1 MSAVLDQADDIPFE
15 MREALR
21 WLLWQSVP
29 VPGKKPR
36 KVPFY
41 ANGQPRH
48 GALDTAADQQY
59 LVSFDDAQAALA
71 TGKYTGLGFALG
83 PDGSGNYW
91 QGVDLDNLAEHPDL
105 ELLAEDLPGY
115 TETSPSGKGVHAI
128 GYGRPFQA
136 LGSNSTGIEAYSAG
150 RYFTV
155 TADGAGL
162 NSPVCIAEFVER
174 VLRPRHSPSQPT
186 PTTGQVLEYIDP
198 KTITELRSALASLR
212 ADDRDSWIANGQR
225 LKKLGDRG
233 RALWLEWSQSSDKY
247 DPADAARVWD
257 SFTADHTGY
266 QAVFKAAQASGWL
279 NPMSAHA
286 AAPTPQAPDTLAQA
300 VANALTPLNADD
312 MTRAAIPHPH
322 AFTNGDTGLFP
333 EAEVT
338 VIGAPG
344 REGKTTLMMAIA
356 THYALGRPLAGLAP
370 AEIRSVLI
378 YSGEDDR
385 GQYARKAAAQ
395 WARLAESDQAL
406 LLNNLLIP
414 DLHSPELAA
423 WREIVRLENRA
434 PVRGPVVETL
444 IDAILA
450 LSSREYPPGLAIF
463 ETASTLSDAEED
475 NPGHKALIAA
485 LKHIAKRT
493 GLAVILVHHTSQAAA
508 SSLPDL
514 TISEADIRGGT
525 TLVNNARQ
533 THLVVNL
540 ASVADAF
547 PEADAR
553 TVLRSLVA
561 PGEQDRITALICLSS
576 SKAAD
581 PAPIFMRWE
590 NVAPYGPRM
599 VEVTVPARLAGRSWR
614 ALRGELSGARAE
626 MKADKKAESGMANV
640 RLVVSAAS
648 KLAEDSEQPTVRKVS
663 IQCGR
668 SFTWARPYLES
679 AVEQGLLVRS
689 TEQVPRAQGFTD
701 VYRPAS
707 KEVPWQLTRRLTRRH

>member
-1 MSAVLDQADDIPFE
+1 MSAVLEQSEDIPFE

-21 WLLWQSVP
+21 WLVWLSVP

-36 KVPFY
+36 KVPYY

-48 GALDTAADQQY
+48 GALDTAADQQH
-59 LVSFDDAQAALA
+59 LVTFDIACQALA
-71 TGKYTGLGFALG
+71 SGKYTGLGFALG

-155 TADGAGL
+155 TADGAGI
-162 NSPVCIAEFVER
+162 NSPTCIAEFVER

-198 KTITELRSALASLR
+198 RTITELRSALASMR

-266 QAVFKAAQASGWL
+266 QAIFKAAQAQGWL
-279 NPMSAHA
+279 NPLSGAVPSPA
-286 AAPTPQAPDTLAQA
+286 QPAPTELAQA
-300 VANALTPLNADD
+300 IANALQPLNQDD
-312 MTRAAIPHPH
+312 ITRAAIPHPH
-322 AFTNGDTGLFP
+322 AFTKGDAGLFP

-395 WARLAESDQAL
+395 WARLGTTDQAL

-414 DLHSPELAA
+414 DLHSPELSA

-444 IDAILA
+444 IEAILA
-450 LSSREYPPGLAIF
+450 LATREYPPGLAIF

-540 ASVADAF
+540 ASTADAF
-547 PEADAR
+547 PESDAR

-599 VEVTVPARLAGRSWR
+599 VEVQVPARLAGRSWR

-640 RLVVSAAS
+640 RLVVKAVADIQEN
-648 KLAEDSEQPTVRKVS
+648 AEQPTANKVS
-663 IQCGR
+663 TACGR
-668 SFTWARPYLES
+668 NPGWAKPYLNA
-679 AVEQGLLVRS
+679 AVEQGELVRS
-689 TEQVPRAQGFTD
+689 TESVPRSNGLVD
-701 VYRPAS
+701 VYRLAG
-707 KEVPWQLTRRLTRRH
+707 EVVIPWKSE

>member
-1 MSAVLDQADDIPFE
+1 VSAVLEQFDDLPFE

-21 WLLWQSVP
+21 WLVWRSIP

-41 ANGQPRH
+41 SNGQPRH

-59 LVSFDDAQAALA
+59 LVSFDDAQSALA
-71 TGKYTGLGFALG
+71 SGNYTGLGFALG

-91 QGVDLDNLAEHPDL
+91 QGVDLDDIAGHPELEHI
-105 ELLAEDLPGY
+105 AEDLPGY

-136 LGSNSTGIEAYSAG
+136 LGSNSSGIEAYSAG

-162 NSPVCIAEFVER
+162 NSPTCIAEFVER
-174 VLRPRHSPSQPT
+174 VLRPRHSPQQPT
-186 PTTGQVLEYIDP
+186 PATGQVLEYIDP
-198 KTITELRSALASLR
+198 KTITELRSALSAMR
-212 ADDRDSWIANGQR
+212 ADDRECWIANGQR
-225 LKKLGDRG
+225 LKKLGERG
-233 RALWLEWSQSSDKY
+233 RALWLEWSQQSDKY

-257 SFTADHTGY
+257 SFSADHTGY
-266 QAVFKAAQASGWL
+266 QAIFKAAQAQGWL
-279 NPMSAHA
+279 NPMSGAVPQ
-286 AAPTPQAPDTLAQA
+286 APIAQAPDTLAEA
-300 VANALTPLNADD
+300 IANALQPLNQDD

-322 AFTNGDTGLFP
+322 AFTKGDAGLFP

-395 WARLAESDQAL
+395 WARLGTTDQAL

-444 IDAILA
+444 IEAILA
-450 LSSREYPPGLAIF
+450 LAQREYPPGLAIF

-547 PEADAR
+547 PESDAR

-590 NVAPYGPRM
+590 NVHPYGPRM
-599 VEVTVPARLAGRSWR
+599 VEVTVPARLAGKSWR

-626 MKADKKAESGMANV
+626 MKADKKAESGLANV
-640 RLVVSAAS
+640 RLCVQAVQKINESND
-648 KLAEDSEQPTVRKVS
+648 LATANKVS
-663 IQCGR
+663 LQCGR
-668 SFTWARPYLES
+668 SPGWAKPYLAM
-679 AVEQGLLVRS
+679 AVEQGELTRS
-689 TEQVPRAQGFTD
+689 TEQVPRTNGFSD
-701 VYRPAS
+701 VFRVAG
-707 KEVPWQLTRRLTRRH
+707 EVVTPWKDGSTT

>member
-1 MSAVLDQADDIPFE
+1 MSAVLEQFEDLPFE

-36 KVPFY
+36 KVPYY

-71 TGKYTGLGFALG
+71 QGNYTGLGFALG

-91 QGVDLDNLAEHPDL
+91 QGVDLDGISERPELR
-105 ELLAEDLPGY
+105 LLAEDLPGY

-186 PTTGQVLEYIDP
+186 PAPGQLLEYIDP

-279 NPMSAHA
+279 NPMSGLVPQATA
-286 AAPTPQAPDTLAQA
+286 PQAPDTLADA
-300 VANALTPLNADD
+300 LANSLTPLTPDD
-312 MTRAAIPHPH
+312 ITRAAIPHPH

-395 WARLAESDQAL
+395 WARLAQSDQAL

-450 LSSREYPPGLAIF
+450 LSTRPYPPGLAIF

-640 RLVVSAAS
+640 RLVVSATC
-648 KLAEDSEQPTVRKVS
+648 KLCEDHEQATARKVS
-663 IQCGR
+663 IACGR
-668 SFTWARPYLES
+668 NPGWAKPYLDA
-679 AVEQGLLVRS
+679 AVEQGELTRS
-689 TEQVPRAQGFTD
+689 TEQVPRTNGFTD
-701 VYRPAS
+701 VYRVAG
-707 KEVPWQLTRRLTRRH
+707 EVSIPWKSEGTR

>member
-1 MSAVLDQADDIPFE
+1 MSAVLDQADDLPFE

-21 WLLWQSVP
+21 WLVWLSVP

-71 TGKYTGLGFALG
+71 QGNYTGLGFALG
-83 PDGSGNYW
+83 PDGSGSYW
-91 QGVDLDNLAEHPDL
+91 QGVDLDNLSEHPDL
-105 ELLAEDLPGY
+105 AMLAEDLPGY

-128 GYGRPFQA
+128 GYGRAFQA
-136 LGSNSTGIEAYSAG
+136 LGSNATGIEAYSAG

-162 NSPVCIAEFVER
+162 SNPVCIADFVER
-174 VLRPRHSPSQPT
+174 VLRPKHSPAAPT
-186 PTTGQVLEYIDP
+186 HTSAEILEYIDP
-198 KTITELRSALASLR
+198 KTITELRSALSSMR
-212 ADDRDSWIANGQR
+212 ADDRDSWVANGQR
-225 LKKLGDRG
+225 LKKLGERG
-233 RALWLEWSQSSDKY
+233 RALWLEWSQQSDKY

-266 QAVFKAAQASGWL
+266 QAIFKAAQAQGWL
-279 NPMSAHA
+279 NPLSGAVPSPA
-286 AAPTPQAPDTLAQA
+286 QPAPTEIAQA
-300 VANALTPLNADD
+300 IANALQPLNADD
-312 MTRAAIPHPH
+312 IARAAIPHPH
-322 AFTNGDTGLFP
+322 AFTKGDAGLFP

-370 AEIRSVLI
+370 AEVRSVLI

-395 WARLAESDQAL
+395 WARLGTTDQAL

-414 DLHSPELAA
+414 DLHSPELSA

-444 IDAILA
+444 IEAIQA
-450 LSSREYPPGLAIF
+450 LSTREFPPGLAIF

-547 PEADAR
+547 PESDAR

-626 MKADKKAESGMANV
+626 MKADKKAESGLANV
-640 RLVVSAAS
+640 RLVVKAVADIQEN
-648 KLAEDSEQPTVRKVS
+648 AEQPTANKVS
-663 IQCGR
+663 TACGR
-668 SFTWARPYLES
+668 NPGWAKPYLNA
-679 AVEQGLLVRS
+679 AVEQGELVRS
-689 TEQVPRAQGFTD
+689 TESVPRSNGLVD
-701 VYRPAS
+701 VYRLAG
-707 KEVPWQLTRRLTRRH
+707 EVVIPWKSE